1 MKPLSFTPLARQDL
15 QEIHD
20 FIAADSPAAA
30 GRWINRLA
38 GECRKLAGMPGMGR
52 RREELGRELRSFA
65 VGNYLI
71 FYRDH
76 PDRLEIMRVL
86 HGARDIESLF
96 TE

>member
-20 FIAADSPAAA
+20 HIAVDSPRAA
-30 GRWINRLA
+30 GRWIDRLEGA
-38 GECRKLAGMPGMGR
+38 CQKLAGMPGLGR

-71 FYRDH
+71 FYRDY

>member
-20 FIAADSPAAA
+20 HID
-30 GRWINRLA
+30 
-38 GECRKLAGMPGMGR
+38 
-52 RREELGRELRSFA
+52 
-65 VGNYLI
+65 Y
-71 FYRDH
+71 